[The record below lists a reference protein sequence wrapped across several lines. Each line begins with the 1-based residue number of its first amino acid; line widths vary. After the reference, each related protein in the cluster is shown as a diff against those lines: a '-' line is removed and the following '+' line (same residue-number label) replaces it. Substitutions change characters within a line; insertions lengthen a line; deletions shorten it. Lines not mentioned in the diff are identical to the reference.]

1 MAMTEN
7 AQQKKKK
14 KNVDMLSVQQGFR
27 RAWIFSTI
35 SAFKLT
41 SPPNIW

>member
-14 KNVDMLSVQQGFR
+14 NVAMLSVQQGFR
-27 RAWIFSTI
+27 RAWVFSTI

>member
-7 AQQKKKK
+7 AQQKKK

-35 SAFKLT
+35 NAFKLT
-41 SPPNIW
+41 SPLDIW

>member
-7 AQQKKKK
+7 AQQKKK
-14 KNVDMLSVQQGFR
+14 VDMLSVQQGFR

-35 SAFKLT
+35 NAFKLT
-41 SPPNIW
+41 SSPNIW